1 MYAGQIFALNE
12 EEIKMKTGLNF
23 IVITMVLSFSVSNVF
38 AYKPS
43 QFDKLSLK
51 QNCQRELESPFK
63 DMAGTPSCDK
73 LRKIE
78 IDENQPTRRVILENE

>member
-1 MYAGQIFALNE
+1 
-12 EEIKMKTGLNF
+12 MKTDLGCILL
-23 IVITMVLSFSVSNVF
+23 TLLLSFSFSNVF

>member
-1 MYAGQIFALNE
+1 
-12 EEIKMKTGLNF
+12 MKTDLRC
-23 IVITMVLSFSVSNVF
+23 ILLTLLLSFSFSNVF